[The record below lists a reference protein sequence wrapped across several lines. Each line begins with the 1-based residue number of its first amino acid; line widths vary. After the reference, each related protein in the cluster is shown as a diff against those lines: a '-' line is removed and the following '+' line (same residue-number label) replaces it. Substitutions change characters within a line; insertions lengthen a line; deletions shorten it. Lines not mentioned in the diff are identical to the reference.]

1 MIKIKATV
9 VADEITEA
17 VSNGF
22 TTISEQ
28 GSSRSGKTYN
38 TLLWLI
44 GFVVNNPL
52 FVYKVS
58 VVRATLPALKGSVLE
73 DFKEILKRM
82 NRWKEQSFNKT
93 DLIYTF
99 DNGSTFEFFSSD
111 NEQKL
116 RGRKRDILFVNEANE
131 ITQIMWQQ
139 LKMRTTM
146 FAIIDY
152 NPSFSDD
159 HWICSV
165 NQEEKTYHFI
175 TTFED
180 NIQNLEQPVIDEI
193 KSLKYKNPTLWQIY
207 GEGKQAIVDGL
218 VFPNFETIADIP
230 TQIDKTF
237 IGIDYGY
244 TNDPTA
250 IVEVGIEGENI
261 YIREIAYQTHLMTNE
276 IAQILKKQGKKV
288 ISESADP
295 RMIDELARDGIN
307 IVPVQKYKG
316 SIEAGIAKMQTMKIH
331 VTKDS
336 TNVIKE
342 FKNYTY
348 EKNRDGKY
356 LNTPIDMFNHAIDAT
371 RYVILTTV
379 MTRKVGGVRGAIAF

>member
-230 TQIDKTF
+230 SQIDKTF

-261 YIREIAYQTHLMTNE
+261 YIREIAYHTHLMTNE

-295 RMIDELARDGIN
+295 RMIDELARDGVN
-307 IVPVQKYKG
+307 IVP
-316 SIEAGIAKMQTMKIH
+316 SFL
-331 VTKDS
+331 S
-336 TNVIKE
+336 
-342 FKNYTY
+342 
-348 EKNRDGKY
+348 
-356 LNTPIDMFNHAIDAT
+356 
-371 RYVILTTV
+371 
-379 MTRKVGGVRGAIAF
+379 